1 MGLVLDDYTCCLC
14 TNLAFSL
21 EMTALKSMSAFTA
34 NIILNLEPIYGV
46 AIAAL
51 ALKEYEMLN
60 GWFYVGTALIIA
72 TVFINVILSKR
83 LAS

>member
-1 MGLVLDDYTCCLC
+1 
-14 TNLAFSL
+14 
-21 EMTALKSMSAFTA
+21 MSAFTA

-60 GWFYVGTALIIA
+60 GWFYLGTALIIA
-72 TVFINVILSKR
+72 TVFLNVILSKR